1 MTAETVPAPAHP
13 RVSSAAGATIARITR
28 ERWVRAAIPPAI
40 GLAAVIALV
49 LAFDPASF
57 ARAIEHFNP
66 VVLPAII
73 GVSIAYFI
81 VQGVRWHFLLV
92 DVGVRMRMRDVVLL
106 TLAGQSTALL
116 PLGEVTRSILVS
128 QVSRAPFGAVVAA
141 ETVQEL
147 LYTVILILFA
157 VPGLVVL
164 PNALGGIIV
173 ILLFIALI
181 LVGMTWCP
189 LYRYLRWFVKHTPLL
204 KKLIAQVDE
213 LHNDLVMLLRRPG
226 TIGWSWL
233 SALQAAAAI
242 TVLWL
247 VAAAIEPG
255 ALSWKSAALVFA
267 VSNVAGLLSLIPAG
281 LGAYEGSVIGLLIS
295 FGVNPGAAAAT
306 AIIQR
311 LASQGIATGLGF
323 ASYGV
328 ARRRLGLSGLGTT
341 MAVRPST
348 SERATPRPDGQA
360 AAAVADG
367 TKCSWRSAA

>member
-1 MTAETVPAPAHP
+1 MTV
-13 RVSSAAGATIARITR
+13 ARITR
-28 ERWVRAAIPPAI
+28 DRWFRAAIPTAI
-40 GLAAVIALV
+40 GIAAIIALV
-49 LAFDPASF
+49 LAFDPGSF

-66 VVLPAII
+66 LFLPAIV
-73 GVSIAYFI
+73 GVSIAYFV
-81 VQGVRWHFLLV
+81 VQGIRWYPLLI
-92 DVGVRMRMRDVVLL
+92 DVGVRMRLRDVVLL

-116 PLGEVTRSILVS
+116 PLGELTRSILVT

-157 VPGLVVL
+157 IPGLIVL

-181 LVGMTWCP
+181 VGGMTWCP
-189 LYRYLRWFVKHTPLL
+189 LYRYLRWGVVHAPLL

-213 LHNDLVMLLRRPG
+213 LHNDLVVLKRRPG

-233 SALQAAAAI
+233 SALQAASLI

-255 ALSWKSAALVFA
+255 ALGWKNAALGFA
-267 VSNVAGLLSLIPAG
+267 VSNVAGLLSLIPGG
-281 LGAYEGSVIGLLIS
+281 LGAYEGSVIGLLIG
-295 FGVNPGAAAAT
+295 FGVNPGAAAAI

-311 LASQGIATGLGF
+311 LASQGIATGVGF
-323 ASYGV
+323 ASYGI
-328 ARRRLGLSGLGTT
+328 ARRTLGVSGLGTT

-348 SERATPRPDGQA
+348 VDGGLARPDGQPV
-360 AAAVADG
+360 AVG
-367 TKCSWRSAA
+367 TEETKCSWRSAA